1 MNEISSFT
9 FEDTVVKYITD
20 KSGAVGLV
28 LVPAAMEADIA
39 AYRTTLN
46 DMPEI
51 MIMPFGD
58 GMSARA
64 VDSLVQVK
72 CVGDAYS
79 GGFAQGRTM
88 RGGES
93 VTTMKYQSQKVETTA
108 AATVITTTLVRERRY
123 KCSHVLTHY
132 NGHKSFD
139 IYTVFE
145 NISTADIS
153 LEMISSFS
161 LDGITPFDERDAA
174 EKLYLHRFRSTWSSE
189 GRHEC
194 RSLEDMQLETAWAGI
209 CSASERFGQV
219 GSQPVRGFFPFIAVE
234 DRCKGVFWGAQLA
247 WAGTWQMEAYRRQD
261 AAAISGGLG
270 DREFGHWVK
279 SVGPGE
285 LFTTPTATVATAVGN
300 IDTICQRLT
309 DAHKRR
315 MADVPQV
322 EKDMPIVFNEWCT
335 TWGTPAEATLLAIA
349 DRIKDTHIKYLVI
362 DAGWYAQPGTS
373 WGQAQGDWLVSKEL
387 FPNGLKSTADEI
399 RKRGLILGIWFEFET
414 AGPLSI
420 ACKQFDSLFLKRDGH
435 TIVSGERRFWDFR
448 KPEVIEYLT
457 ERVIDL
463 LEDCGFGYLKVDY
476 NETIGIGADGAQSQ
490 GEALRQHIED
500 VQGFFRRIKKRL
512 PQLVIE
518 NCASGGNRLEPSM
531 LALTSMSSFS
541 DAHEIKEI
549 PVVAANL
556 HRLVLPVQSQ
566 VWAVLRKTDTLQRI
580 GYSLAATFL
589 GRMCISGDI
598 LSITEEQFELMKRY
612 QQLYRDCRHII
623 REGFSHRYGPEL
635 QSVRHAKGWQAVLRV
650 MPDSRSALL
659 VVHSFD
665 APVPDGVRIELP
677 CKGWKIG
684 QCLKDESISM
694 RINGGLLDIDFSSPY
709 SSAVA
714 VLELDGGLRAQ

>member
-9 FEDTVVKYITD
+9 FEDTVVKYISD
-20 KSGAVGLV
+20 KTGQIGLV
-28 LVPAAMEADIA
+28 LVPAALETCIAD
-39 AYRTTLN
+39 YRTTLN
-46 DMPEI
+46 DVPEAAAIPFAVDMP
-51 MIMPFGD
+51 
-58 GMSARA
+58 ARA
-64 VDSLVQVK
+64 VDSLIQLK
-72 CVGDAYS
+72 CTGDAYA

-88 RGGES
+88 RCGQS
-93 VTTMKYQSQKVETTA
+93 VTSMKYQSQKVETTA
-108 AATVITTTLVRERRY
+108 DATIITTILIREGCYR
-123 KCSHVLTHY
+123 CSHILTHY
-132 NGHKSFD
+132 NGEKTFD

-145 NISTADIS
+145 NISAADIN
-153 LEMISSFS
+153 LEMLSSFS
-161 LDGITPFDERDAA
+161 LDGITPFDKADAS

-189 GRHEC
+189 GRHDC
-194 RSLEDMQLETAWAGI
+194 RSFEDMQLENSWLGI

-234 DRCKGVFWGAQLA
+234 DRSKGVFWGAQLA
-247 WAGTWQMEAYRRQD
+247 WPGTWQMEAFRRQD
-261 AAAISGGLG
+261 AAAISGGIG

-279 SVGPGE
+279 TITPGKS
-285 LFTTPTATVATAVGN
+285 FTTPTATVAAAVGG

-309 DAHKRR
+309 GAHKRR
-315 MADVPQV
+315 MADIPQI

-335 TWGTPAEATLLAIA
+335 TWGAPAEATLLKIA

-362 DAGWYAQPGTS
+362 DAGWYAQDGTT
-373 WGQAQGDWLVSKEL
+373 WGQAQGDWLISKRF
-387 FPNGLKSTADEI
+387 FPNGLKSAADGI
-399 RKRGLILGIWFEFET
+399 RSRGLIPGIWFEFET

-420 ACKQFDSLFLKRDGH
+420 ACRQLDHLFLKRDGF

-476 NETIGIGADGAQSQ
+476 NETIGIGADGDQSQ
-490 GEALRQHIED
+490 GESLRAHIEA
-500 VQGFFRRIKKRL
+500 VQGFFRRIKQRL

-518 NCASGGNRLEPSM
+518 NCSSGGHRLEPSM

-541 DAHEIKEI
+541 DAHETKEI
-549 PVVAANL
+549 PIVAANL

-566 VWAVLRKTDTLQRI
+566 IWAVLREKDTLQRTR
-580 GYSLAATFL
+580 YSLAATFL

-598 LSITEEQFELMKRY
+598 LTINDEQFELMKRY
-612 QQLYRDCRHII
+612 QQLYRDCRSII
-623 REGFSHRYGPEL
+623 RDGFTHRFGPEL

-650 MPDSRSALL
+650 LPDNSRALL

-677 CKGWKIG
+677 FRGWKIAE
-684 QCLKDESISM
+684 CLKDDSIGL
-694 RINGGLLDIDFSSPY
+694 IAGGNILDINFGSTY

-714 VLELDGGLRAQ
+714 VLSLDGKIIG